1 MADSND
7 SDYSSRSASPFKR
20 SRSSSARGSTHGK
33 GSRSKA
39 SSSLSSVSR
48 SRSRSNTPAIVP
60 AVKEDDD
67 DDDPYI
73 DEEGDIS
80 SNGCA
85 ESGEESSDIDQSAIR
100 ADDEDMEDGEI
111 DETIE
116 KSPKAE
122 EEPELQVPVV
132 QGQDEDEYH
141 DDDDDQKEEGEIDE
155 DEDMEDYQNAEHVQ
169 DDAEAEDQEGNK
181 AKDTVV
187 VPKSRRGT
195 PSSSVSTP
203 PPGTRASSVARNRR
217 RLATAALS
225 ATSSPRPRSSHAVT
239 KSSSK
244 SKVPAPMP
252 GSQHTTE
259 VLNEDGDE
267 YIVAE
272 IDPQGEAK
280 LSADGALLDGREFRM
295 RTFTLP
301 NRGTK
306 IFMMATECA
315 KELQYRDSY
324 LLFNKNRSLYK
335 LIATQGDKEA
345 LIEMGLLP
353 YAYRS
358 RQIALVSARSMF
370 RAFGSLAVVDGRRVR
385 DDYWEQ
391 KARDE
396 GFTENDFAV
405 EKKPVFIQHLTPN
418 AHTATSTPGFQGSGQ
433 LDSTPSALES
443 MVFQGI
449 ARGDSNGQIVFGSRG
464 SSKIVDIPLDRIVR
478 IFTAS
483 SNSTTDPQDE
493 PMKFF
498 ATPSKGIREDTTR
511 RAPLHSMVEAA
522 SAALEFN
529 AFVGQKRRA
538 RQQMWKAYWSREM
551 HAKQLENNGADEQ
564 GKNDDRSGDDSDANK
579 ADDKIRDTAVKDSVS
594 VKSIKQDVEVN

>member
-20 SRSSSARGSTHGK
+20 SRSRSVRASTPVK
-33 GSRSKA
+33 RSRSKA
-39 SSSLSSVSR
+39 SSSLRSLSE

-60 AVKEDDD
+60 AIKEDD

-80 SNGCA
+80 SNGSA
-85 ESGEESSDIDQSAIR
+85 ESGEESSDIDKSAIR

-111 DETIE
+111 DETAE
-116 KSPKAE
+116 KSPKVE
-122 EEPELQVPVV
+122 EELEPQAPIDQV
-132 QGQDEDEYH
+132 QDEDEYH

-155 DEDMEDYQNAEHVQ
+155 DEDMEDYQDPEHTQ
-169 DDAEAEDQEGNK
+169 DAAEAEEQEGDK
-181 AKDTVV
+181 AEDTVV
-187 VPKSRRGT
+187 VPKARRGT

-203 PPGTRASSVARNRR
+203 PPGTRASSIARNRR
-217 RLATAALS
+217 RLAATAIS
-225 ATSSPRPRSSHAVT
+225 ATSSPRPRSSHSVT

-244 SKVPAPMP
+244 SKVPVPIP
-252 GSQHTTE
+252 GSEHTTE
-259 VLNEDGDE
+259 VLNEDGNE

-280 LSADGALLDGREFRM
+280 LSADGALLDDREFRM

-301 NRGTK
+301 NRGSK

-358 RQIALVSARSMF
+358 RQIALVTARSMF

-405 EKKPVFIQHLTPN
+405 EKKPLIQHLTPN

-433 LDSTPSALES
+433 LDSTPSVLES

-464 SSKIVDIPLDRIVR
+464 SSKIVDIPLDRVVR

-483 SNSTTDPQDE
+483 SNSKTDPQDE

-538 RQQMWKAYWSREM
+538 REQMWKAYWSREM
-551 HAKQLENNGADEQ
+551 LPKQLENKDEDGQ
-564 GKNDDRSGDDSDANK
+564 GKNDDRSEEDSDANK
-579 ADDKIRDTAVKDSVS
+579 ADDKFRDTTVKDSVS
-594 VKSIKQDVEVN
+594 VKPIKQDVEV

>member
-20 SRSSSARGSTHGK
+20 SRSSSVRTSTPVK
-33 GSRSKA
+33 RSRSNA
-39 SSSLSSVSR
+39 SSSLRSLSG

-67 DDDPYI
+67 DDPYI

-80 SNGCA
+80 SNGSA
-85 ESGEESSDIDQSAIR
+85 ESGEESSDIDKSAIR

-111 DETIE
+111 DETSE
-116 KSPKAE
+116 KLPKGE
-122 EEPELQVPVV
+122 EEPEAQAPGDL
-132 QGQDEDEYH
+132 GQDEDEYH

-155 DEDMEDYQNAEHVQ
+155 DEDMEDYQDPEHAQ
-169 DDAEAEDQEGNK
+169 DGAEAEEKEGDK
-181 AKDTVV
+181 AEDTVV
-187 VPKSRRGT
+187 VPKARRGT

-203 PPGTRASSVARNRR
+203 PPGNRASSIARNRR
-217 RLATAALS
+217 RLATTAIS
-225 ATSSPRPRSSHAVT
+225 ATSSSRSRGLHSVT

-244 SKVPAPMP
+244 SKVPVPIP
-252 GSQHTTE
+252 GSEHTTE

-280 LSADGALLDGREFRM
+280 LSADGALLDDREFRM

-301 NRGTK
+301 NRGSK

-358 RQIALVSARSMF
+358 RQIALVTARSMF

-396 GFTENDFAV
+396 GFTEHDFAV
-405 EKKPVFIQHLTPN
+405 EKKPLVSHLTPN

-498 ATPSKGIREDTTR
+498 ATPSKGIREDSTR

-538 RQQMWKAYWSREM
+538 REQMWKAYWSREM
-551 HAKQLENNGADEQ
+551 VQKQLENKGADGQ
-564 GKNDDRSGDDSDANK
+564 GKNDDRSEEDSDANK
-579 ADDKIRDTAVKDSVS
+579 ADDKFRDTAVKDSVS
-594 VKSIKQDVEVN
+594 VKPIKQDVEVN